1 MCRKVE
7 SPVYPVHPV
16 PIPRKFKSMEVD
28 ILGVFA
34 HPDDLELTVGGTMLR
49 MKSLGYTT
57 GGLDVTRGEMG
68 TRGTVEG
75 RAKEAEDA
83 AKILKLDVRANLGLA
98 DGHVFVDDPSRTAM
112 VQAFRHFKPKLIV
125 THQIDDPHP
134 DHDHIARLVRE
145 AARLASMRNYHP
157 GSRADVIPVP
167 KVAHNIFSRRVEP
180 SFVVDISEF
189 LSDKMAAIRAHASQ
203 FHNPESTEPE
213 TRLTDRRFLDELEN
227 RSRYFGSLIGVEAG
241 EPFYVRETLNVYD
254 PLDLLTQPMN
264 LYS

>member
-1 MCRKVE
+1 MA
-7 SPVYPVHPV
+7 
-16 PIPRKFKSMEVD
+16 EVD
-28 ILGVFA
+28 ILAVFA

-49 MKSLGYTT
+49 MKSLGYST
-57 GGLDVTRGEMG
+57 GALDVTRGEMG

-75 RAKEAEDA
+75 RAQEAEDA
-83 AKILKLDVRANLGLA
+83 AKILKLDLRSNLGLA

-112 VQAFRHFKPKLIV
+112 VRAFRRLKPKVVL
-125 THQIDDPHP
+125 THQLGDPHP

-145 AARLASMRNYHP
+145 AARLASMRNYDP
-157 GSRADVIPVP
+157 DSRANVIQVP

-189 LSDKMAAIRAHASQ
+189 LADKMAAIRAHASQ
-203 FHNPESTEPE
+203 FHNPNSTEPE
-213 TRLTDRRFLDELEN
+213 TRLTNKLFLDELEN

-241 EPFYVRETLNVYD
+241 EPFYVREALNILD
-254 PLDLLTQPMN
+254 PVDLLTRPMN